1 MKAVKT
7 FSIVPALPD
16 KLKPLLKIA
25 YNIWWTWSTE
35 AVELFRRIDR
45 EKWRETGHNP
55 IALLGSLDQKT
66 LRELEESESFL
77 EHLNYVYKNL
87 TEYMSEK
94 TWYDSHA
101 AEEEN
106 FRIAY
111 FSAEFGLHE
120 SLPMYSG
127 GLGILA
133 GDHLKSASELG
144 LPLVG
149 VGIAYTEGYFNQVLN
164 EDGWQFE
171 RYPVNDFYNMPIQLQ
186 RKENGE
192 VILIEIDYPDGK
204 ALARIWKQIVGRVP
218 LYLLDTNISAN
229 PKHLQQISSKLY
241 GGDIEMRI
249 RQEILLGIGG
259 VKALGVLGINVDVFH
274 MNEYLLSPQG

>member
-16 KLKPLLKIA
+16 RLKPLLKIA

-149 VGIAYTEGYFNQVLN
+149 MGIAYTEGYFNQVLN

-171 RYPVNDFYNMPIQLQ
+171 RYPVNDFYNMSIQLQ
-186 RKENGE
+186 RKDNGE
-192 VILIEIDYPDGK
+192 LIDYF
-204 ALARIWKQIVGRVP
+204 
-218 LYLLDTNISAN
+218 
-229 PKHLQQISSKLY
+229 SSRDY
-241 GGDIEMRI
+241 
-249 RQEILLGIGG
+249 
-259 VKALGVLGINVDVFH
+259 
-274 MNEYLLSPQG
+274 